1 MLNFEKQIPSSSN
14 YREDRILLEK
24 GLKVEAQSAK
34 EKLENIQRYD
44 RKLRE
49 KFGRFLIHNR
59 IFKL

>member
-1 MLNFEKQIPSSSN
+1 MNFEKQIPSSSN

-34 EKLENIQRYD
+34 EKLENIQRHD

-49 KFGRFLIHNR
+49 KFSKKNH
-59 IFKL
+59 